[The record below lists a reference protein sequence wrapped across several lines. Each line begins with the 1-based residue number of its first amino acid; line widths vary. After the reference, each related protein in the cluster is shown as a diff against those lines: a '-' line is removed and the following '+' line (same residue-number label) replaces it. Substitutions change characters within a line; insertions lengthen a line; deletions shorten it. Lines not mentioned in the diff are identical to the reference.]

1 MTFTASR
8 MAVARKRRA
17 LTLTNLADL
26 TGFSTRSLS
35 AFENGHKEPSED
47 TVRLLAE
54 ALGVRLSFLQDDD
67 IDEIPVDLVSF
78 RAISKMTARQRDSAL
93 GAGRVAVLLNDW
105 IESRFNL
112 PRADLPTFTGREP
125 EAAAEEVRA
134 RWGLGEKPIINMLHL
149 LEAQGV
155 RVYSLTGEN
164 SHLDAYS
171 LYWRTQ
177 PFIFLSTTKSG
188 ERGRFDAAHELGHL
202 VLHGE
207 HRVPHASDAE
217 QEANRFAAAFLMP
230 RGSVL
235 AAGLRNATVTKILH
249 AKRRWNVAAMA
260 LTHRLNELDLLTEWG
275 YRSCC
280 VQLSRMG
287 YRRGEPAGIQ
297 RESSQLLCKVFR
309 ALREEGIGP
318 ARISEDIGVS
328 PNELRSHIF
337 GLTLTS
343 V

>member
-8 MAVARKRRA
+8 LAVARKRRA

-35 AFENGHKEPSED
+35 AFENGHKQPSED

-54 ALGVRLSFLQDDD
+54 TLGVRPHFLQDDD

-93 GAGRVAVLLNDW
+93 GTGRIAILLNDW

-112 PRADLPTFTGREP
+112 PKADVPTLTERDP

-134 RWGLGEKPIINMLHL
+134 RWGLGERPIANMLHL
-149 LEAQGV
+149 LEAHGI

-207 HRVPHASDAE
+207 HRVPHALGAE

-230 RGSVL
+230 RSSVL
-235 AAGLRNATVTKILH
+235 AAGLRYATVTRILH
-249 AKRRWNVAAMA
+249 AKKTWNVAAMA

-297 RESSQLLCKVFR
+297 RESSQLLGKVFK
-309 ALREEGIGP
+309 ALREDGVRT
-318 ARISEDIGVS
+318 ARISEDLGIS
-328 PNELRSHIF
+328 PNELRSHVF